1 MKRWKGTAAALAL
14 GMTMGV
20 GMAFGFGSKA
30 EAAPVQDAAGA
41 CAYECRS
48 NADCTRVCGGF
59 EGFCRFVN
67 SCQSYCLCSG

>member
-14 GMTMGV
+14 GMAMGV

-41 CAYECRS
+41 CGIFECRS
-48 NADCTRVCGGF
+48 NADCTKVCGGF
-59 EGFCRFVN
+59 EGICRIN